1 MSQQTA
7 SARKGNSSGRVSSLP
22 DVDPTVPFTPS
33 IGLLT
38 PASSPFAN
46 SKTTQESQSELE
58 NQLQALLCPSRDVLS
73 SIEPDRHSSVLVYSN
88 VPSSVQFDT
97 HIDTSFHQIVSV
109 EPVDEHRSSDMTLS
123 VSTNGLRLIVRSCV
137 KKQLFR
143 RVKFFHDE
151 LHGSYDTETNSV
163 CGLVMLFC
171 NISAIAAEPRWW
183 FDMKPIIKKTH
194 TDHRNNCIKAMRTRF
209 RGEKYVLFCD
219 EYFFLNLT
227 FINWNRG

>member
-1 MSQQTA
+1 MSQQA
-7 SARKGNSSGRVSSLP
+7 FSARKGNSSGRGSSLP

-33 IGLLT
+33 FALST
-38 PASSPFAN
+38 PASSHFAN
-46 SKTTQESQSELE
+46 SKRTQESQSELE
-58 NQLQALLCPSRDVLS
+58 NQLQTLLSPSRDVLS
-73 SIEPDRHSSVLVYSN
+73 SIEPDRYSSVLVYSN

-97 HIDTSFHQIVSV
+97 QRTIDTSTHQIVNV
-109 EPVDEHRSSDMTLS
+109 EPDDEHRSSDMTLS

-151 LHGSYDTETNSV
+151 LHGSYDTKTNSV
-163 CGLVMLFC
+163 CGLVMRFC

-219 EYFFLNLT
+219 
-227 FINWNRG
+227 